1 MTARVSGLN
10 HYTIRCA
17 ANELPA
23 LDDFYTR
30 VLGLQK
36 GRRPDIP
43 APGTWLYAEGQPIV
57 HLYAV
62 LDRPEPATT
71 PATGPL
77 DHIAFRA
84 RNLDDVRAHLRA
96 EGIAYTEAPIP
107 GWPIHQV
114 FLHDPKGL
122 KIELTFMLDEEE
134 RT

>member
-17 ANELPA
+17 ASELPA

-84 RNLDDVRAHLRA
+84 RNLDAIRAHLRA

>member
-1 MTARVSGLN
+1 MTALVSGLN

-17 ANELPA
+17 ASELAA

-43 APGTWLYAEGQPIV
+43 APGAWLYADGQPIV
-57 HLYAV
+57 HLDAV
-62 LDRPEPATT
+62 LDSPEPATA
-71 PATGPL
+71 PVTGPL
-77 DHIAFRA
+77 DHISFRA
-84 RNLDDVRAHLRA
+84 RKLDNVRAHLRA
-96 EGIAYTEAPIP
+96 ESIAYTEAPIP
-107 GWPIHQV
+107 GWPIHQL

-122 KIELTFMLDEEE
+122 KIELTFMLEDEE